1 MSTDT
6 QANVALD
13 GSKKARWSLDKD
25 TGISTVVLPSALTGS
40 YDLNE
45 LPGVDWSAVEADTT
59 KMVMFYGHK
68 QKLSDSV
75 ARTADAKLTDQ
86 ERLDV
91 MQMVH
96 ERLSEDSWNAARMT
110 ADDLAA
116 IRLRQCQ
123 DDSEMDLLARL
134 QIVTTEQVAKE
145 QLRREALA

>member
-6 QANVALD
+6 NT
-13 GSKKARWSLDKD
+13 KKARWSLDKD
-25 TGISTVVLPSALTGS
+25 TGISTVVLPSELSGS

-45 LPGVDWSAVEADTT
+45 LPGVDWSAVTAEVTQ
-59 KMVMFYGHK
+59 MVIFYGHK

-96 ERLSEDSWNAARMT
+96 GRLTEDSWNAARMT
-110 ADDLAA
+110 ADDLAT

-123 DDSEMDLLARL
+123 TEGEMDLLARL

-145 QLRREALA
+145 LLRREALA